1 MELNKEFEIE
11 VREKIKRVVI
21 TSNYNDFKIPSMF
34 EEEIKVILKES
45 SRNTRIVLAE
55 LMDNLEINYNDEFS
69 DPVDLMNKLSLD
81 YLRNDNDFYFK
92 VSDFQCL
99 ELSIVEV
106 DSSRPWVI
114 KCYDGLESII
124 YLDDYKLIDE
134 ELNLYELCECKEY
147 FN

>member
-11 VREKIKRVVI
+11 AMEKIKRVVI

-34 EEEIKVILKES
+34 EEEIKVILKEF

-55 LMDNLEINYNDEFS
+55 LMDNLEINYNDEIS
-69 DPVDLMNKLSLD
+69 DPVDLMNKLRVD
-81 YLRNDNDFYFK
+81 YLRYGNDFYFK
-92 VSDFQCL
+92 VSDFDCL

-106 DSSRPWVI
+106 DSSRPWFI
-114 KCYDGLESII
+114 RYYDGLESII

-134 ELNLYELCECKEY
+134 ELNLYELCK
-147 FN
+147 